1 MSTAGTLGAS
11 AAAGAR
17 APGLHGIHGLHGLL
31 AIDKP
36 AGVTSH
42 DVVERVR
49 RRFGTHQAGHL
60 GTLDPAA
67 TGLLIVALGAAT
79 RCAVVWQGGEKTY
92 QGTLRLGVVTDSQDL
107 TGRVLESHPVTVDEA
122 ALRAAALALI
132 GDIDQVP
139 PMVSAIRVGGERLY
153 RLARRG
159 ETVERAP
166 RRVRVASWEWE
177 AVALPDA
184 RFRVR
189 CSGGTYVRT
198 LAHDLGRRLGCGGA
212 LASLRRLRSEPFG
225 LERALSW
232 RDLNDRAPSESWERS
247 GTPLAEALAVLPH
260 VTVDAAGASDIGH
273 GRAITLDAQASAAIP
288 EGAGPRSI
296 VIRGPDGVPLALGE
310 IRRAANGADQAAPH
324 LVFPWAVR
332 EGRG

>member
-1 MSTAGTLGAS
+1 MSTAGTRIAPADGARGS
-11 AAAGAR
+11 AA
-17 APGLHGIHGLHGLL
+17 GLHGLL

-36 AGVTSH
+36 SGVTSH

-49 RRFGTHQAGHL
+49 RRFGTQQVGHL

-107 TGRVLESHPVTVDEA
+107 TGRVLESHPVAVDEA
-122 ALRAAALALI
+122 ALREGALALL

-153 RLARRG
+153 RMARRG

-166 RRVRVASWEWE
+166 RRVRVESWEWE
-177 AVALPDA
+177 AFALPDA

-198 LAHDLGRRLGCGGA
+198 LAHDLGRRLGCGA
-212 LASLRRLRSEPFG
+212 SLASLRRLRSEPFG

-232 RDLNDRAPSESWERS
+232 RDLNDLTPSESWQRC
-247 GTPLAEALAVLPH
+247 GIPLAEALSVLPQ
-260 VTVDAAGASDIGH
+260 VTVDEAQADDVGF
-273 GRAITLDAQASAAIP
+273 GRAITLDPAVVAAIP
-288 EGAGPRSI
+288 QGAGPRSI
-296 VIRGPDGVPLALGE
+296 VIRGADGDPIALGE
-310 IRRAANGADQAAPH
+310 IRRCADGAHEAAPH
-324 LVFPWAVR
+324 VVFPWTVR